1 VTLDNVH
8 AWLWLWVLFA
18 LATLLARR
26 DRRLLYRLPLAGGVA
41 TLLAGAGT
49 LAAWSLGMPDSRWP
63 HLVLVVAGGL
73 AMPLLTCWLRAYLRQ
88 DLPRCA
94 SCLRAVPAWPALC
107 LALAT
112 LATTTYL
119 ILGRAVVARWGF
131 CDDVTLFESD
141 GPLYVRLMSGDVVG
155 EHAIT
160 LKHPLFIL
168 FTRSLYLAAQPL
180 SGMHTPVLLN
190 ALAGGAALALAAA
203 YFHAV
208 TGSRALALLLAVTLG
223 ISTAHLVFAALPETY
238 AFSAAGLILLHLLLA
253 VRPRHHVRLRHEVPA
268 AALAIG
274 ITLTHAVTAAVCFFA
289 ARAWRSGWRA
299 SPRWAAGVLALLA
312 VGLVVQTALV
322 PASAVANAA
331 GAVRAQQR
339 HMTGELT
346 PPITRAAYNVARGM
360 LAENVVAP
368 GLVVRADTDGH
379 LGLHLGRYDSAL
391 GRVCL
396 VFWWL
401 LLAVAAALLCCR
413 RTTRRPTLWAA
424 LVCLAGSA
432 ILHRFYGN
440 AHVFLFSGT
449 FTFYLFAVLAH
460 ALRVLDRRGACVL
473 VAVLLVPLAVNNMH
487 FCRQWLRLL
496 AEALRSGLG

>member
-1 VTLDNVH
+1 
-8 AWLWLWVLFA
+8 
-18 LATLLARR
+18 
-26 DRRLLYRLPLAGGVA
+26 
-41 TLLAGAGT
+41 
-49 LAAWSLGMPDSRWP
+49 MPDSRWP

-112 LATTTYL
+112 LATTTYFL
-119 ILGRAVVARWGF
+119 LARAVVARWGF
-131 CDDVTLFESD
+131 CDDFTLFESD
-141 GPLYVRLMSGDVVG
+141 APLYVHLMSGDVVG

-168 FTRSLYLAAQPL
+168 LTRSLYLAAQPL

-203 YFHAV
+203 YFHAI

-253 VRPRHHVRLRHEVPA
+253 ARPRHHVRLRHEVPA

-274 ITLTHAVTAAVCFFA
+274 ITLTHIATAVVCFFA

-322 PASAVANAA
+322 PASAIANSA
-331 GAVRAQQR
+331 GAVRAEQR

-368 GLVVRADTDGH
+368 GLVVRADTDAH
-379 LGLHLGRYDSAL
+379 VGLHLGRYDSAL
-391 GRVCL
+391 GRICMAT
-396 VFWWL
+396 WWL
-401 LLAVAAALLCCR
+401 LWPPRPRDLLPPHHARSGLSGPPLSGWPAPRSCTSSTATPTCSCFPARSRSTCSPCWRTLCACSIVAAPVYSWPCCWCRWLSTTCSSVGSGCGCWPKRCTPVWVSSCCR
-413 RTTRRPTLWAA
+413 R
-424 LVCLAGSA
+424 S
-432 ILHRFYGN
+432 
-440 AHVFLFSGT
+440 
-449 FTFYLFAVLAH
+449 
-460 ALRVLDRRGACVL
+460 
-473 VAVLLVPLAVNNMH
+473 VA
-487 FCRQWLRLL
+487 
-496 AEALRSGLG
+496 